1 MGGLDLRGGKDDEI
15 CSWLECWRYRK
26 REIQGCILDLG
37 LNSWVNGGVTEGEE
51 EAQVYGDWV

>member
-1 MGGLDLRGGKDDEI
+1 MRGGKDDEI

-37 LNSWVNGGVTEGEE
+37 LNYWVNGGVTEGEE